1 MAISVCKGIS
11 GGVTFPAGGG
21 FRAAQWRAEVLTDIH
36 DATGF
41 DSGGVEENETGLER
55 IVASAAGFL
64 TKGTTATGRPPG
76 GSYTFT
82 ADEGCTIVC
91 TLRVGRW
98 APDVNVNDNGKCA
111 MDGRSSG
118 AFTITWDDGA

>member
-1 MAISVCKGIS
+1 MPVSVCKGIN
-11 GGVTFPAGGG
+11 GGVIFPTTGG
-21 FRAAQWRAEVLTDIH
+21 FKAAQWRAEVLTDIH

-55 IVASAAGFL
+55 IVVSAAGFL
-64 TKGTTATGRPPG
+64 TKGATTTGRPPN

-82 ADEGCTIVC
+82 ADEGCTI
-91 TLRVGRW
+91 TATINVGRW

-111 MDGRSSG
+111 MDGRSTG
-118 AFTITWDDGA
+118 AFTIVWDDGS